1 MYDFSELV
9 EAAPSLLDVATG
21 ATWYGIDSPVD
32 EALVAFCRLRRAAAG
47 GAGGPEAG
55 DAAVRNALGDASPGA
70 VLWALSRAVS
80 YMDEQGFPE
89 EWEAR

>member
-21 ATWYGIDSPVD
+21 ATWYGTTAPSTRRSSPS
-32 EALVAFCRLRRAAAG
+32 VASAVRQPAD
-47 GAGGPEAG
+47 AGGPEAG